1 MADKKQGGEA
11 FSVIGSGTVITG
23 DVTTEG
29 TIRIDGRIVGNLTTQ
44 ADAAIGLT
52 GVIEGSVDARNITVA
67 GKVVGTLI
75 AAKKLILEGKSIL
88 KGDLRTVRLVVDE
101 GAVFDGRSSMANGPG
116 VSPPSNPR
124 DQR

>member
-1 MADKKQGGEA
+1 MADKKQGGET

-29 TIRIDGRIVGNLTTQ
+29 TIRIDGKIVGNLSTQ

-67 GKVVGTLI
+67 GKVVGTLT
-75 AAKKLILEGKSIL
+75 AAKKLILEGQSIL

-101 GAVFDGRSSMANGPG
+101 GAMFDGRSSMASGPG
-116 VSPPSNPR
+116 TSPSSNPR

>member
-1 MADKKQGGEA
+1 MADKKQGGET

-29 TIRIDGRIVGNLTTQ
+29 AIRIDGKIVGNLTTQ
-44 ADAAIGLT
+44 ADAAVGLT

-67 GKVVGTLI
+67 GKVIGTLT
-75 AAKKLILEGKSIL
+75 AGKKLILEGKSIL

-101 GAVFDGRSSMANGPG
+101 GAVFDGRSSMTSGPG